1 VDWYA
6 FFKQGR
12 IEMKR
17 IISLAICIVIAA
29 VVCITA
35 SAAGLDV
42 NKKKVLDSLKNR
54 ITVGDKTTGLSEEL
68 ITQTENFLKRDD
80 VVITSEQADQIV
92 KHINSSIKT
101 VKDSGST
108 SISDLSLKDKT
119 AILNDIKSAADV
131 IGLSVAVNSTDNT
144 ITILKDNIPVATN
157 EAVLKITGPDTST
170 IDILAGVFVVLFAGC
185 FVAAWKAGL
194 LIK

>member
-1 VDWYA
+1 
-6 FFKQGR
+6 
-12 IEMKR
+12 MKR